1 MKRTNAYH
9 VALTG
14 MLFALALVLSVL
26 ESWITPLLG
35 LAPGV
40 KIGLANIVV
49 MYALLCMNRRQALVL
64 VVLKAGF
71 ALLTRGAVAALLS
84 GCGGLVSLGVMC
96 LLRLGKQRPT
106 LCSRSAAG
114 AIAHNVGQLCMAAV
128 LLGSG
133 LALSYAPVLLVSGL
147 VVGWRTG
154 TLLRALLP
162 SMQKALWKDQ

>member
-84 GCGGLVSLGVMC
+84 GCGGLVSRGVMC
-96 LLRLGKQRPT
+96 LLLLGKQRPT
-106 LCSRSAAG
+106 LFILSAAG

-147 VVGWRTG
+147 VVGWLTG

>member
-64 VVLKAGF
+64 VVLKA
-71 ALLTRGAVAALLS
+71 ALLS

-96 LLRLGKQRPT
+96 LLLLGKQRPT
-106 LCSRSAAG
+106 LFILSAAG

-147 VVGWRTG
+147 VVGWLTG

>member
-1 MKRTNAYH
+1 MKKTNAYR

-49 MYALLCMNRRQALVL
+49 MYALLCMNRRQALLL
-64 VVLKAGF
+64 VVLKAVF

-84 GCGGLVSLGVMC
+84 GCGGLVSLGVMS
-96 LLRLGKQRPT
+96 LLLLGKQRPT
-106 LCSRSAAG
+106 LFILSAAG

-133 LALSYAPVLLVSGL
+133 FALSYAPVLLVSGL
-147 VVGWRTG
+147 AVGWLTG

-162 SMQKALWKDQ
+162 PMQKALRMDR

>member
-84 GCGGLVSLGVMC
+84 GCGGLGSLGGMC
-96 LLRLGKQRPT
+96 LLLLGKQRPT
-106 LCSRSAAG
+106 LFILSAAG

-147 VVGWRTG
+147 VVGWLTG

>member
-49 MYALLCMNRRQALVL
+49 MYALLCMNRRQALIL
-64 VVLKAGF
+64 VMLKAAF
-71 ALLTRGAVAALLS
+71 ALLTRGVAAALLS
-84 GCGGLVSLGVMC
+84 GCGGLVSLAVMC
-96 LLRLGKQRPT
+96 LLLLGKQQPT
-106 LCSRSAAG
+106 LFILSAAG
-114 AIAHNVGQLCMAAV
+114 AIAHNVGQLCMAAI
-128 LLGSG
+128 LLGSRF
-133 LALSYAPVLLVSGL
+133 ALGYAPVLLVSGL
-147 VVGWRTG
+147 LVGWLTG
-154 TLLRALLP
+154 TLLRTLLP
-162 SMQKALWKDQ
+162 SMQKVLRGKG